1 MEYIAHRINTISELK
16 QTDSDLGVELD
27 LHSYKNKLIINH
39 DPFIDGEDFEE
50 YLTHYKHGTL
60 ILNIKEEGLE
70 WKCLELLEKFN
81 VRDYFFLDSSIPII
95 HKLIQK
101 NNKNVAVRFSKYEPL
116 EFVLNFKNLV
126 NWVWVDCFE
135 DLILNQEN
143 FSELKTNNFKI
154 CLVSP
159 ELQNQ
164 NNKIED
170 FAQQL
175 KRLNIFPDAIC
186 TKKYS
191 IELWKNMLNQ

>member
-1 MEYIAHRINTISELK
+1 MKYIAHRINSISELK
-16 QTDSDLGVELD
+16 KLDSDWGVEID

-39 DPFIDGEDFEE
+39 DPYADGEDFEE

-135 DLILNQEN
+135 DLILNTEN
-143 FSELKTNNFKI
+143 YNELKTNNFKI

-159 ELQNQ
+159 ELQKH

-170 FAQQL
+170 YARQL
-175 KRLNIFPDAIC
+175 KSLNISPDAIC
-186 TKKYS
+186 TKKHL
-191 IELWKNMLNQ
+191 IRLWESQLNQ

>member
-1 MEYIAHRINTISELK
+1 M
-16 QTDSDLGVELD
+16 LG
-27 LHSYKNKLIINH
+27 II
-39 DPFIDGEDFEE
+39 
-50 YLTHYKHGTL
+50 
-60 ILNIKEEGLE
+60 
-70 WKCLELLEKFN
+70 
-81 VRDYFFLDSSIPII
+81 FFLDSSIPII

-143 FSELKTNNFKI
+143 FSELKNNNFKI

-159 ELQNQ
+159 ELQKH
-164 NNKIED
+164 NNKIKD
-170 FAQQL
+170 YAQQL
-175 KRLNIFPDAIC
+175 KSLNILPDAIC

-191 IELWKNMLNQ
+191 IELWKNLLD

>member
-16 QTDSDLGVELD
+16 QTDSDWGVELD

-39 DPFIDGEDFEE
+39 DPFEDGEDFEE

-70 WKCLELLEKFN
+70 WRCLELLEKFN

-143 FSELKTNNFKI
+143 FSELKNNNFKI

-159 ELQNQ
+159 ELQKH
-164 NNKIED
+164 NNKIKD
-170 FAQQL
+170 YAQQL
-175 KRLNIFPDAIC
+175 KSLNILPDAIC

-191 IELWKNMLNQ
+191 IELWKNLLD